1 MKINLSSSCG
11 NSPKN
16 KFVQDYTV
24 KLLSFDLDNLSN
36 MSADNIRILI
46 PDRGLIKGKSNLTH
60 LKKYLNV
67 DINLLTIES
76 SISHGKYGA
85 VLCEISDNEKDYK
98 VSVHYLFKNMKAEII
113 EEAFVLIVDFLKTPT
128 RI

>member
-1 MKINLSSSCG
+1 MKINLSPTCG

-24 KLLSFDLDNLSN
+24 KLLSFDFDNLAN
-36 MSADNIRILI
+36 MSVENVKILI
-46 PDRGLIKGKSNLTH
+46 PDRGLIMGKSNLIDI
-60 LKKYLNV
+60 KKYLKT
-67 DINLLTIES
+67 DIKVLTIDS

-98 VSVHYLFKNMKAEII
+98 ISVHYIFENMKAEFI
-113 EEAFVLIVDFLKTPT
+113 EEVIVLIVDIK
-128 RI
+128 R

>member
-1 MKINLSSSCG
+1 MKINLSSTCG

-24 KLLSFDLDNLSN
+24 KLLSFDFDNLAN
-36 MSADNIRILI
+36 MSVENVKILI
-46 PDRGLIKGKSNLTH
+46 PDRGLIKGKSNLIDIKKC
-60 LKKYLNV
+60 LKT
-67 DINLLTIES
+67 DIKVLTINS

-98 VSVHYLFKNMKAEII
+98 ISVHYIFENMKAEFI
-113 EEAFVLIVDFLKTPT
+113 EEAIVLIVEIA
-128 RI
+128 R